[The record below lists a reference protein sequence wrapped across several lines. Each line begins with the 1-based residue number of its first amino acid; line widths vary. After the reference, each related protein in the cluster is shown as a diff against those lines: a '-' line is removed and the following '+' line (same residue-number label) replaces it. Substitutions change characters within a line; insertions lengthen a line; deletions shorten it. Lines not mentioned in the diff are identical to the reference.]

1 VRKKEGHEID
11 YRKKIAQSLR
21 DIAELLAEGND
32 SSDIFDAVRRLHFSH
47 EMFLY
52 HQSVF
57 NTPRYSAL
65 IETAPPILFG
75 RMYLKLRRNQ
85 YKESRIMGQ
94 YEKAQSF
101 YWRPKK

>member
-1 VRKKEGHEID
+1 
-11 YRKKIAQSLR
+11 
-21 DIAELLAEGND
+21 
-32 SSDIFDAVRRLHFSH
+32 
-47 EMFLY
+47 MFLY